1 MSLRKLGIGDKCEG
15 WAMAKPD
22 DPMDDR
28 TILISMVD
36 RAVLVTKAD
45 NKQHYFKKGAV
56 VVQKNDWS
64 FEYNSDDLIQ

>member
-1 MSLRKLGIGDKCEG
+1 MGTGNEDEG

-22 DPMDDR
+22 DLVKDR

-45 NKQHYFKKGAV
+45 NKRHYFKKGAV

-64 FEYNSDDLIQ
+64 LEYNSDDLIQ